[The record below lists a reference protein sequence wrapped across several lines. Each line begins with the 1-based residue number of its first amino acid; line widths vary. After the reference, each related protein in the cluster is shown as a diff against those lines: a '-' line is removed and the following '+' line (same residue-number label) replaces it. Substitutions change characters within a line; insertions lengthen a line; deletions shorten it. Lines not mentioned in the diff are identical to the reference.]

1 MERQRLNKILK
12 RVFKILLAIGIFILI
27 STTNG
32 KHRTTSWIEDVV
44 TNVVLLPQ
52 RIVDYIKY
60 ISNTDNSFTN
70 DINTLKNE
78 NKELKTKVDEL
89 EKKLSDYDLVLQE
102 NASYKALEEAN
113 STYKDYEVV
122 IAEVISNT
130 QNNWDD
136 VYVINKGKEHGIKT
150 DMAVITI
157 DGLVGYVTEV
167 GEKTSKVVSIL
178 DASSSFSALQSE
190 TREQVI
196 VKGDLNLK
204 NDNKVKV
211 VEIPLRVEF
220 KSGDVFET
228 SGIGGLYPK
237 GIKIGKATE
246 FIKKANPLENEVEV
260 ETFVNF
266 NKLERVAVVISEE

>member
-12 RVFKILLAIGIFILI
+12 RVFKILLAISIFILI

>member
-1 MERQRLNKILK
+1 MERQRLKKILK
-12 RVFKILLAIGIFILI
+12 RIFKILLAIGIFVLI

-32 KHRTTSWIEDVV
+32 KQRTTSWAEDVV
-44 TNVVLLPQ
+44 TSVVLLPQ
-52 RIVDYIKY
+52 RVVDYIKY
-60 ISNTDNSFTN
+60 ISNTDSAFTK
-70 DINTLKNE
+70 DIDSLKNE

-102 NASYKALEEAN
+102 NASHRALEEATN
-113 STYKDYEVV
+113 TYKDYEVV

-136 VYVINKGKEHGIKT
+136 LYIINKGKEQGIKPN
-150 DMAVITI
+150 MAVITI
-157 DGLVGYVTEV
+157 DGLVGYISEV
-167 GEKTSKVVSIL
+167 GANTSKVISIL

-196 VKGDLNLK
+196 IKGDLNLK
-204 NDNKVKV
+204 NDNKIKA

-220 KSGDVFET
+220 ESGDVFET
-228 SGIGGLYPK
+228 SGIGGIYPK
-237 GIKIGKATE
+237 GIKIGRATQ
-246 FIKKANPLENEVEV
+246 FINKANPLENEVEI

-266 NKLERVAVVISEE
+266 NKLERVAVVVSEE